1 MEEIYEMSKLTRL
14 KLLHNEIHELPDD
27 IGRLQSLINLNL
39 CDNML
44 TLLPGICMPKWISKR
59 A

>member
-1 MEEIYEMSKLTRL
+1 MSKLTRL

-27 IGRLQSLINLNL
+27 IGKLQSLINLNL

-44 TLLPGICMPKWISKR
+44 TLLPGICMPEWISKR
-59 A
+59 AL